1 MILRRYMVENWVI
14 ESVSLEDPLKEL
26 YRATVRAEQENYK
39 LKKLQLLPLSQAG
52 GGRLTFA

>member
-1 MILRRYMVENWVI
+1 MVENWVI

-52 GGRLTFA
+52 GGGLTFA